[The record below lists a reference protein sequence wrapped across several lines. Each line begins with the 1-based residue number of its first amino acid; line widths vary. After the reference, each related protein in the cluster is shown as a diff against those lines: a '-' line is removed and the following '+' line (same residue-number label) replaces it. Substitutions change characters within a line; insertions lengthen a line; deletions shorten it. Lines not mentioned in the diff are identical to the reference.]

1 VPTRKTETKEF
12 KFTLEGV
19 DEEKGSFRGYASI
32 WDIVD
37 SYGDMVV
44 RGAFKRTLKENK
56 QFPLLWSHNLMEPI
70 GIIEAK
76 EDSRG
81 LAVQGQ
87 LNVDVQRGREIRS
100 LMRQGAV
107 TGLSIGFQ
115 TVRDE
120 PDKETGYRHLI
131 EAKLWEISPCVFQA
145 CPGAIADEV
154 KTEIIEPGG
163 DTGNPNLI
171 PEMKDN
177 PSNTEIIQLLEA
189 RTRAIKR
196 VHEIFMEVL

>member
-1 VPTRKTETKEF
+1 MTTRKTETKEF

-19 DEEKGSFRGYASI
+19 DEEKGTFRGYASV
-32 WDIVD
+32 WDVVD
-37 SYGDMVV
+37 SMGDVV
-44 RGAFKRTLKENK
+44 MKGAFKRTLKDNK

-120 PDKETGYRHLI
+120 QDKETGYRHLT

-145 CPGAIADEV
+145 CPGALAGEV
-154 KTEIIEPGG
+154 KTEITEPGE
-163 DTGNPNLI
+163 DTEHSNLT
-171 PEMKDN
+171 PAVKDKL
-177 PSNTEIIQLLEA
+177 SNTEIIQLLETW
-189 RTRAIKR
+189 RLLIEQTR
-196 VHEIFMEVL
+196 MEP

>member
-1 VPTRKTETKEF
+1 MTTRKTETKEF

-19 DEEKGSFRGYASI
+19 DEEKGTFRGYASI
-32 WDIVD
+32 WDVVD
-37 SYGDMVV
+37 SMGDVV
-44 RGAFKRTLKENK
+44 VKGAFKRTLKDNK

-70 GIIEAK
+70 GVIEAK
-76 EDSRG
+76 EDVRG

-115 TVRDE
+115 TVRE
-120 PDKETGYRHLI
+120 EQDKDTGTRRLT

-145 CPGAIADEV
+145 CPGALAGEV
-154 KTEIIEPGG
+154 KTDIIPSDEG
-163 DTGNPNLI
+163 TGNPN
-171 PEMKDN
+171 PAEEDKDI
-177 PSNTEIIQLLEA
+177 SGTTEIIHLLESWRLDIEQA
-189 RTRAIKR
+189 R
-196 VHEIFMEVL
+196 ENL

>member
-1 VPTRKTETKEF
+1 MTTRKTETKDL
-12 KFTLEGV
+12 KFTLEGI
-19 DEEKGSFRGYASI
+19 DEEKGAFRGYASI
-32 WDIVD
+32 WDAVD
-37 SYGDMVV
+37 SYGDIVV
-44 RGAFKRTLKENK
+44 KGAFKRTLKDNK

-70 GIIEAK
+70 GVIEAK
-76 EDSRG
+76 EDSHG

-120 PDKETGYRHLI
+120 QDKETGYRRLV

-145 CPGAIADEV
+145 CPGALADEV
-154 KTEIIEPGG
+154 KAETIVSDEG
-163 DTGNPNLI
+163 TGNPN
-171 PEMKDN
+171 PAEASEDK
-177 PSNTEIIQLLEA
+177 SSTTEIVHLLESWRLDIEQA
-189 RTRAIKR
+189 KR
-196 VHEIFMEVL
+196 KP

>member
-1 VPTRKTETKEF
+1 MTTRKTETKEF
-12 KFTLEGV
+12 RFTL
-19 DEEKGSFRGYASI
+19 DEIDETKGSFKGYASI
-32 WDIVD
+32 WGIVD
-37 SYGDMVV
+37 TYGDVV
-44 RGAFKRTLKENK
+44 MKGAFKRTLKENK

-120 PDKETGYRHLI
+120 QDKETGYRHLI

-145 CPGAIADEV
+145 CPGAVADEV
-154 KTEIIEPGG
+154 KTEIIEPGE
-163 DTGNPNLI
+163 DTEHSNLT
-171 PEMKDN
+171 PEVKN
-177 PSNTEIIQLLEA
+177 KLSNTEIIQLLETWRLLIEQA
-189 RTRAIKR
+189 R
-196 VHEIFMEVL
+196 MEP

>member
-1 VPTRKTETKEF
+1 MMATRKIEIKDL
-12 KFTLEGV
+12 KFTL
-19 DEEKGSFRGYASI
+19 DEIDETKGSFRGYASI

-37 SYGDMVV
+37 TYGDVV
-44 RGAFKRTLKENK
+44 IKGAFKRTLKDNK

-120 PDKETGYRHLI
+120 QNKETGHRRLT

-154 KTEIIEPGG
+154 KTEITEPGE
-163 DTGNPNLI
+163 DTENSNLI
-171 PEMKDN
+171 SEVKDKL
-177 PSNTEIIQLLEA
+177 SNTEVIQLLEA
-189 RTRAIKR
+189 WRLLIESSRQTI
-196 VHEIFMEVL
+196 

>member
-1 VPTRKTETKEF
+1 MANSRVTETKEF
-12 KFTLEGV
+12 RFTLEGV
-19 DEEKGSFRGYASI
+19 DEEKGTFRGYASI

-37 SYGDMVV
+37 TYGDVV
-44 RGAFKRTLKENK
+44 MKGAFKRTLKENK

-120 PDKETGYRHLI
+120 QDKETGYRHLT

-145 CPGAIADEV
+145 CPGAVADEV
-154 KTEIIEPGG
+154 KTEIIEPGE
-163 DTGNPNLI
+163 DTEHSNLT
-171 PEMKDN
+171 PEVKN
-177 PSNTEIIQLLEA
+177 KLSNTEIIQLLETWRLLIEQA
-189 RTRAIKR
+189 RMKP
-196 VHEIFMEVL
+196 